1 MSDPQSQATALF
13 AKSFGSLEGATTVFA
28 PGRVN
33 LIGEHTDYN
42 GGHVMPLA
50 LGFRTVIVGRR
61 TAGAACTV
69 ASANVAGGAA
79 VSFSGDA
86 SLAPEA
92 QSSAT
97 RWTNYVKG
105 VVAEYV
111 ADCGGAVGFEAA
123 IASDVP
129 MGAGLSSSASLE
141 VAVATLIEALYALQ
155 LDADP
160 QQAKIKKALRCQA
173 CEHKFCYTN
182 CGIMDQFISAV
193 GRQGHALLI
202 DCRANAP
209 TLVPLDNPDVVLLV
223 ANTLAT
229 HSLGG
234 EDGESWYN
242 KRVADCGAA
251 VAAMHK
257 RKSKGG
263 GSGSPAD
270 AAKLTLRDF
279 SAEELEAV
287 KADIEPRQHAR
298 ARHAIEENDR
308 CVAAQRA
315 LTAGDYDTVGAL
327 MNASHESLRDR
338 YEVSCAELDELQRLA
353 VGVDGVYG
361 SRMTGAG
368 YGGCTVTMLKK
379 SAVEQLKATL
389 AKEYYAKHGLTPTMF
404 VTVADAGAGLLP
416 TASSSSSSS
425 SSAPP
430 SAPLPAVV
438 QFSLVVALACAAK
451 HLGM

>member
-1 MSDPQSQATALF
+1 MQDQATALF
-13 AKSFGSLEGATTVFA
+13 EKTFGSLEGAITVFA

-61 TAGAACTV
+61 TAGTACTV
-69 ASANVAGGAA
+69 ASVNVAGGAPVA
-79 VSFSGDA
+79 FSGDA
-86 SLAPEA
+86 LLVPEA
-92 QSSAT
+92 QSSTT

-111 ADCGGAVGFEAA
+111 ADCGGAIGFEAA

-141 VAVATLIEALYALQ
+141 VAVATLIEQLYAVQ

-160 QQAKIKKALRCQA
+160 QQAKIKKALRCQS

-193 GRQGHALLI
+193 GREGHALLI
-202 DCRANAP
+202 DCRANVP
-209 TLVPLDNPDVVLLV
+209 TLVPLDNPDIVLLV
-223 ANTLAT
+223 SNTLAT

-242 KRVADCGAA
+242 KRVADCTAA
-251 VAAMHK
+251 VVAMHK
-257 RKSKGG
+257 RKGG
-263 GSGSPAD
+263 ATDGV
-270 AAKLTLRDF
+270 AKLTLRDF
-279 SAEELEAV
+279 NAAELEAV
-287 KADIEPRQHAR
+287 KADIEPRQYAR

-308 CVAAQRA
+308 CVAAKAA
-315 LTAGDYDTVGAL
+315 LTAGDYATVGQL
-327 MNASHESLRDR
+327 MNASHESLRDH

-368 YGGCTVTMLKK
+368 YGGCTVTMVAKG
-379 SAVEQLKATL
+379 SVEKLKATL
-389 AKEYYAKHGLTPTMF
+389 AKGYYAARGLKAEGAMF
-404 VTVADAGAGLLP
+404 TTVAAAGAGALP
-416 TASSSSSSS
+416 TATAA
-425 SSAPP
+425 SA
-430 SAPLPAVV
+430 AGGIAAAIAMPAAK
-438 QFSLVVALACAAK
+438 FSLLIVAAAVLK
-451 HLGM
+451 RFV